1 MSEADAII
9 AVPPKCYR
17 FSEREEGR
25 DAAELERILRAQDA
39 TEPVEINKPKDAM
52 LDSTGRVQRRF
63 RFTTTGLS
71 QLCSALAPGLAQL
84 ASNVAGL
91 RRKDTET
98 DEWKVYDPALAIH
111 QINDLIRLRFKE
123 RLEGHGLIM
132 DRRSLSVEGVVGPR
146 YKFLSNLELF
156 EQAREFAREQESMPR
171 FFEATL
177 EGRRVVIRYRDAERL
192 FSLPAAQQK
201 REPFYRGWHFS
212 NSEIGDCSIRTGML
226 IVRQWRRTS
235 SLLDIGRLVHLKGG
249 EFGPKIGELFQKLRV
264 QANAEAQENDYES
277 LAADMQA
284 ESLQLGGD
292 PVAHVR
298 RAQSL
303 VGRLSRG
310 RLSKIAAKRAVNHA
324 LANGSY
330 RGDRVEGGRVPTYDA
345 PDEDLLGVFRQRN
358 VYDLYNALTTI
369 ARESPPEQQEVAEE
383 QAYRILVQRFRLH
396 N

>member
-1 MSEADAII
+1 MSKDAVVI

-17 FSEREEGR
+17 FSEQEEGKSAV
-25 DAAELERILRAQDA
+25 DLERILRAQDA
-39 TEPVEINKPKDAM
+39 TEPVEINKLKDVM
-52 LDSTGRVQRRF
+52 LDSSGRVQRRF
-63 RFTTTGLS
+63 RFTTIGLS

-84 ASNVAGL
+84 VSNVSGL
-91 RRKDTET
+91 RRKATEA

-132 DRRSLSVEGVVGPR
+132 DRRNLSVEGVVGPR

-156 EQAREFAREQESMPR
+156 EQTREFVREQESLPR

-177 EGRRVVIRYRDAERL
+177 EGRRVVLRYRDTKRL
-192 FSLPAAQQK
+192 FSLPAAK
-201 REPFYRGWHFS
+201 GRREPFYRGWHFS

-226 IVRQWRRTS
+226 IIRQWRRTS

-264 QANAEAQENDYES
+264 QAAAEVQENDFET

-284 ESLQLGGD
+284 ESLQLGGG

-310 RLSKIAAKRAVNHA
+310 RLPKISAKRAINHA

-330 RGDRVEGGRVPTYDA
+330 RGDRVEGSRVPTYDA

-383 QAYRILVQRFRLH
+383 LAYRILMQRFRLH